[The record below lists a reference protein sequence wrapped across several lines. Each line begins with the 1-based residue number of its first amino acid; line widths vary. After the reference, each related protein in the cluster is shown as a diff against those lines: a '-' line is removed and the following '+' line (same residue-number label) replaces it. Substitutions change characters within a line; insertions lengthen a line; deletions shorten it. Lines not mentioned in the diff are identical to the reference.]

1 MEFQV
6 FIIKFMFQNIDSSVN
21 FEVNEQTVLQL
32 KYVLDTSRIIHQ
44 PIDIIVLATNIKKL
58 INNSDNIILICML
71 YLDRK

>member
-44 PIDIIVLATNIKKL
+44 PIDIIVFGNKYQK
-58 INNSDNIILICML
+58 IN
-71 YLDRK
+71 